1 MFIFV
6 YMKYIAEKYKGIHL
20 GIIIERELK
29 RQQIKKSDFAKELD
43 EYPQVINEI
52 TKQRRGIP
60 TLLAL
65 KMEQVLGYAETELVL
80 LQTYYDIEQA
90 KAKFPKENHKP
101 NNLRDILFWDT
112 DINSIDWQKQA
123 QVVIKRVFERGNEQ
137 EKEKIIKFYGK
148 EKVEKVISK
157 MKD

>member
-1 MFIFV
+1 
-6 YMKYIAEKYKGIHL
+6 MKYIAEKYKGIHP

-29 RQQIKKSDFAKELD
+29 RQQIKKSDFAKELG

-60 TLLAL
+60 ILLAL
-65 KMEQVLGYAETELVL
+65 KMEQILAYAEAELVL

-90 KAKFPKENHKP
+90 KTKLSKENIKP

-112 DINSIDWQKQA
+112 NINSIDWQKQA
-123 QVVIKRVFERGNEQ
+123 NAVIKRVFERGNQQ
-137 EKEKIIKFYGK
+137 EKEEIIKFYGR
-148 EKVEKVISK
+148 EKVISK
-157 MKD
+157 MKDYVL